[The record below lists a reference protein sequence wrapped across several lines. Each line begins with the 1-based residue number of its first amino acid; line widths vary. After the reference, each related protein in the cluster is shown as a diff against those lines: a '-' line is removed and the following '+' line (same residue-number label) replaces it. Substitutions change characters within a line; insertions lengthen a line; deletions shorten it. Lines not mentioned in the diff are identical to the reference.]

1 MMILEKKSGVLLIGG
16 IGFFA
21 IAFLSN
27 AVVPILMYRS
37 LPEKTAEQLVN
48 GNLRYQFEDLARRY
62 PKAFN
67 EAFGATPDDPQQREA
82 WLNQRC
88 ADALRIGR
96 KVYTAEGCWHCHS
109 QFIRPVSNEDLR
121 WGPVSKTEEYQN
133 ELQRPVMFGTRR
145 VGPDLSREGGRRS
158 NDWHAVHFFKPTTLS
173 EGSPMPEYPW
183 LFDGSPDKPNKKGLA
198 LMTYVQ
204 WLGSW
209 LDSYPYY
216 EAYQPNPVIDLPSE
230 EAPK

>member
-1 MMILEKKSGVLLIGG
+1 MMILEKKSGVLLIAGLA
-16 IGFFA
+16 FFGT
-21 IAFLSN
+21 AFLSN
-27 AVVPILMYRS
+27 AVVPALMYKD

-62 PKAFN
+62 PESFN
-67 EAFGATPDDPQQREA
+67 AAFGSPPEDTPLREVWMNKA
-82 WLNQRC
+82 C
-88 ADALRIGR
+88 ADALRVGR
-96 KVYTAEGCWHCHS
+96 TVYVGEGCWHCHS
-109 QFIRPVSNEDLR
+109 QFVRPVSNEEER

-183 LFDGSPDKPNKKGLA
+183 LFEGSPDKPGKRGLA
-198 LMTYVQ
+198 LITYIQ

-209 LDSYPYY
+209 LESYPYY
-216 EAYQPNPVIDLPSE
+216 EQYQASPVANINTK
-230 EAPK
+230 EAAR